1 LTRSLA
7 GPNALICDRR
17 CFGGRPASGTTVL
30 ELDVT
35 HREIRDAARAFARE
49 RIAPHAKGW
58 DEKEHF
64 PSELMPDLG
73 KLGFLGIQ
81 IPERFGGAGLDTLA
95 YAIIVE
101 EISRADG
108 AMGLTVASHNGLGSS
123 HIARFGSEEL
133 QARYLP
139 RLATG
144 EILGA
149 WALTEPGSGSDAA
162 ALHTRAERSGDGW
175 LLSGSK
181 MFITQ
186 GSVAGVYVV
195 LASTDLNA
203 RQRGIT
209 AFAIEPGAPG
219 FSARKLHGKMGCR
232 ASDTAE
238 LSFENVHVPDSQRVG
253 EIGRGFIDAMS
264 ILAKGRIS
272 IGAMALGL
280 GEAALAA
287 ALAYAK
293 ERRQFGKR
301 LADFQA
307 LQWMLADMRTE
318 LDAARLLLQRAC
330 ALADAGQPFAIEAA
344 KAKLFASEAAS
355 RACDHALQ
363 IHGGYGYVNEFPV
376 ERFTRDV
383 RVTRIGEGTS
393 EVQRMIIARDLLEE

>member
-1 LTRSLA
+1 MLDQRALPHPAPAA
-7 GPNALICDRR
+7 GP
-17 CFGGRPASGTTVL
+17 TVL

-35 HREIRDAARAFARE
+35 HREIRDAARAFASE
-49 RIAPHAKGW
+49 RIAPHAKVW
-58 DEKEHF
+58 DETEHF
-64 PSELMPDLG
+64 PLELMADLG

-101 EISRADG
+101 EVSRADG

-123 HIARFGSEEL
+123 HIARFGNEAL
-133 QARYLP
+133 CARYLP
-139 RLATG
+139 KLATG
-144 EILGA
+144 EYLGA
-149 WALTEPGSGSDAA
+149 WALTEPGSGSDAG
-162 ALHTRAERSGDGW
+162 ALRTRADRAGDDW
-175 LLSGSK
+175 VLSGSK

-186 GSVAGVYVV
+186 GSVAGVCVV
-195 LASTDLNA
+195 LASTDVNA

-209 AFAIEPGAPG
+209 AFAIEPGTPG
-219 FSARKLHGKMGCR
+219 FQARKLRGKMGCR

-238 LSFENVHVPDSQRVG
+238 LSLQEVRVGDAQRVG
-253 EIGRGFIDAMS
+253 EVGHGFIDAMS

-301 LADFQA
+301 IGDFQA
-307 LQWMLADMRTE
+307 LQWMLADSRTE
-318 LDAARLLLQRAC
+318 LDAARFLLYHAC
-330 ALADAGQPFAIEAA
+330 ALADAGQPYAVEAA
-344 KAKLFASEAAS
+344 KAKLFASEAAT
-355 RACDHALQ
+355 RACDNALQ

-376 ERFTRDV
+376 ERFVRDV

-393 EVQRMIIARDLLEE
+393 EVQRMIIARDLLGEG